1 MLTVAIREK
10 NSHFVHGI
18 KIIVE
23 QVCHQRKEAFRFL
36 TPEHHNIADIVF
48 MALDDNWAAAECYKI
63 PKATKTQKIILICC
77 KNEHQR
83 LVFRPCLYMLPVIYR
98 EEEVDDVTRKIVHWT
113 EPTRRGK
120 STLAVPNSI
129 CHYCTTRSFS
139 MPERALLKHIASG
152 HSLENS
158 AWLMN
163 IDENTARL
171 YRKSIMRK
179 LRITN
184 QYELMSFI
192 KTNLLFLIN

>member
-23 QVCHQRKEAFRFL
+23 KVCNQRHETVRFL
-36 TPEHHNIADIVF
+36 SPEHHNIADIVF
-48 MALDDNWAAAECYKI
+48 MALDDNWVTADCYKI
-63 PKATKTQKIILICC
+63 PKATKSQRIILICC

-83 LVFRPCLYMLPVIYR
+83 LIFRPCLYMLPVIFR
-98 EEEVDDVTRKIVHWT
+98 EDEVDEITRKITHWT

-120 STLAVPNSI
+120 NTVAVPNSI
-129 CHYCTTRSFS
+129 CRYCATRSFS
-139 MPERALLKHIASG
+139 VAERAFIKHIASG

-163 IDENTARL
+163 IDENTAKL
-171 YRKSIMRK
+171 YRKSIMKK
-179 LRITN
+179 LRIRN
-184 QYELMSFI
+184 QYELTNFI
-192 KTNLLFLIN
+192 RINLHFLIN